1 MKLGDVVFIEVSDVE
16 EGHAEGLEVGGGSP
30 GVRDAGLLVSAV
42 MAPRSGYYGTLA
54 ELAAVYA
61 FGVAKNHAFVDGNKR
76 AALYAA
82 LLFLELNGYA
92 LTLER
97 EEWRGIMEGVAAGD
111 VTRDELAQHFAEE
124 IGDAVDLEDD

>member
-61 FGVAKNHAFVDGNKR
+61 FGIAKNHAFVDGNKR

-97 EEWRGIMEGVAAGD
+97 EEWRVIMEGVAAGD
-111 VTRDELAQHFAEE
+111 VSRDELAQHFAEE
-124 IGDAVDLEDD
+124 IGDAVDLEED

>member
-1 MKLGDVVFIEVSDVE
+1 
-16 EGHAEGLEVGGGSP
+16 
-30 GVRDAGLLVSAV
+30 

-61 FGVAKNHAFVDGNKR
+61 FGIAKNHAFVDGNKR

-82 LLFLELNGYA
+82 LLSLESNGYA

-97 EEWRGIMEGVAAGD
+97 EEWRVIMEGVAASD
-111 VTRDELAQHFAEE
+111 VSRDELAQHFAEE
-124 IGDAVDLEDD
+124 IGDAVDLEED